1 MFDRPPPREITSL
14 IIFLQEREWNSIKS
28 KCTTG
33 CCTKRNFNI
42 KRDTEKKKRIDTYQ
56 VGDKVLIK
64 NRQLPSSI
72 EGIARKL
79 LLLYTGPYIIAQVKG
94 NNTYEITAINNNRI
108 KGVYNQSEMKRY
120 HEE

>member
-1 MFDRPPPREITSL
+1 MHNRVFHKAE
-14 IIFLQEREWNSIKS
+14 LQH
-28 KCTTG
+28 
-33 CCTKRNFNI
+33 

-79 LLLYTGPYIIAQVKG
+79 LLLYTGPYIITKVKG
-94 NNTYEITAINNNRI
+94 NNTYEIKSINNNKVKR
-108 KGVYNQSEMKRY
+108 VYNPVSYTHLDVYKRQVI
-120 HEE
+120 